1 MAADEF
7 GILLDLYHT
16 IEQKFSK
23 VTRQQQDLTEK
34 LDLKIKET
42 EMLQNAK
49 STKDQSLPLS
59 ITWR

>member
-7 GILLDLYHT
+7 VILLDLYQA

-42 EMLQNAK
+42 EML
-49 STKDQSLPLS
+49 SIELKDQSLPLS

>member
-1 MAADEF
+1 MVADEF
-7 GILLDLYHT
+7 VILLDLYQA

-42 EMLQNAK
+42 EMLSIK
-49 STKDQSLPLS
+49 MKDQSLPLS
-59 ITWR
+59 IT

>member
-1 MAADEF
+1 MVADEF
-7 GILLDLYHT
+7 VILLDLYQT

-42 EMLQNAK
+42 EML
-49 STKDQSLPLS
+49 SIELKDQSLPLS

>member
-7 GILLDLYHT
+7 VILLDLYQT
-16 IEQKFSK
+16 IEQKFNK

-42 EMLQNAK
+42 EML
-49 STKDQSLPLS
+49 SIELKDQSLPLS

>member
-7 GILLDLYHT
+7 VILLDLYQT

-23 VTRQQQDLTEK
+23 VTRQQRDLTEK

-42 EMLQNAK
+42 EML
-49 STKDQSLPLS
+49 SIELKDQSLPLS

>member
-7 GILLDLYHT
+7 IILLDLYQA

-42 EMLQNAK
+42 EML
-49 STKDQSLPLS
+49 SIELKDQSLPLS